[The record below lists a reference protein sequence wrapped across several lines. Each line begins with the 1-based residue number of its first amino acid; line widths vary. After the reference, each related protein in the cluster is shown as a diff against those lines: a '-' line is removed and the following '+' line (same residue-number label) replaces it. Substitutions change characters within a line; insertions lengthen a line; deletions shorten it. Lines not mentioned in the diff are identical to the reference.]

1 MTSAVYTVPTA
12 STTSTYTFNVGAS
25 GLAGASGS
33 SVTVSSGQYIP
44 INGNGN
50 ITLSGAS
57 NITGAGL
64 YVSSD
69 AEIEGTLKVGGK
81 DIAKSLEAIEK
92 RLAILQPNPKKLEK
106 FEALRK
112 AYEHYKLLEALCYSD
127 EDK

>member
-1 MTSAVYTVPTA
+1 MASVVHTA
-12 STTSTYTFNVGAS
+12 STSTATYTFNVGAA
-25 GLAGASGS
+25 GLTGASGS
-33 SVTVSSGQYIP
+33 SVTVSSGQYFP